1 MVATFLILTVL
12 GHAPDVPPVRVWLGS
27 GSPVAP
33 GDRVRVYVQTT
44 SDGYV
49 VVLHRRPDGGVQ
61 VLFPADPATD
71 PFTRAGTY
79 EIRTTRDAPAL
90 SAAAQGSGVVLAAL
104 SSEPFRLGEFV
115 SGRAW
120 NAAALA
126 LSWVGSDAE
135 AALTDI
141 VQRMLGDGA
150 FNYDLVMYTVAA
162 PRTYAL
168 DDTSAATPTPTA
180 AECMECSS
188 AQLPPLVIEAPILIA
203 FPRVQH
209 RPPLHGPESA
219 VAPAGS
225 ALALYRRGRIAQELA
240 APAAPRTL
248 PPIVIVQRRL
258 RSRVPT
264 DAPQEVIPVVPP
276 RRPSPGVSAVQRV
289 ASPASVIVAT
299 PRLVA
304 PRRALGVTPSTI
316 PARRAPPAGAFQ
328 TAGWRR

>member
-203 FPRVQH
+203 FPRVHH

-219 VAPAGS
+219 TGHRSTVPS
-225 ALALYRRGRIAQELA
+225 
-240 APAAPRTL
+240 P
-248 PPIVIVQRRL
+248 
-258 RSRVPT
+258 RSRRQRPPSRCTGGVASRRSSPRQRHHARCLLSSSCS
-264 DAPQEVIPVVPP
+264 DACGRESRPMRAPSPP
-276 RRPSPGVSAVQRV
+276 RRS
-289 ASPASVIVAT
+289 
-299 PRLVA
+299 
-304 PRRALGVTPSTI
+304 RRAGRPPSR
-316 PARRAPPAGAFQ
+316 ARCHE
-328 TAGWRR
+328 W